1 MQYLF
6 IMQMARLSMLI
17 HHLDVAKDL
26 QTLDLHDFGK
36 LHKLEVPLCIGE
48 CEKYLHEETIACSQ

>member
-1 MQYLF
+1 
-6 IMQMARLSMLI
+6 MQMARLSMLI